1 MKIKN
6 EVLEIVRK
14 STRTRRDIA
23 RNLDLS
29 DGSMVRILNHNED
42 NGPLTKAICLKI
54 IAINHG
60 IPESLI
66 LD

>member
-6 EVLEIVRK
+6 EVLEMVRK
-14 STRTRRDIA
+14 STKTRREIA
-23 RNLDLS
+23 RSLELS
-29 DGSMVRILNHNED
+29 DASMVRILNENKI

-54 IAINHG
+54 ISLNHS

-66 LD
+66 LE